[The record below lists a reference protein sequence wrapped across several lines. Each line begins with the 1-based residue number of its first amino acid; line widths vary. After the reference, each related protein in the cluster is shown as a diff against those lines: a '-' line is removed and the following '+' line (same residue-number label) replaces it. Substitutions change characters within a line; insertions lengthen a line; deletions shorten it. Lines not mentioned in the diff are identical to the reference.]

1 MRSELNAKRSEMQA
15 NMEYEQT
22 GELNAKE
29 LAKRERISV
38 AAIRLPYAKLRAQG
52 HALFASQFD
61 CNAPL
66 SAEQIEIL
74 RPGKFQA
81 VRTTKEPKPPV
92 AHTGPAISFEGS
104 PNEAAPEKDFGWKAK
119 TFIFFAFA
127 IVVGHSVLV
136 WYDMAELWAMPGRIG
151 GCVVFLFIL
160 SGMVLMSDS
169 SERMTEIRENMLWA
183 VGLLEALAIVVH
195 KGAFSRN
202 AAQAYAAGM
211 GIEYI
216 WALSAV
222 ICLCSIGATVF
233 YQKVIK

>member
-1 MRSELNAKRSEMQA
+1 M
-15 NMEYEQT
+15 
-22 GELNAKE
+22 
-29 LAKRERISV
+29 
-38 AAIRLPYAKLRAQG
+38 
-52 HALFASQFD
+52 
-61 CNAPL
+61 
-66 SAEQIEIL
+66 
-74 RPGKFQA
+74 PGK
-81 VRTTKEPKPPV
+81 
-92 AHTGPAISFEGS
+92 
-104 PNEAAPEKDFGWKAK
+104 
-119 TFIFFAFA
+119 
-127 IVVGHSVLV
+127 
-136 WYDMAELWAMPGRIG
+136 IG